1 MRTAWACGFLVLTAC
16 SSSSSS
22 DNWPAHEW
30 THGTPEQA
38 GVSSRSLVTLLDAV
52 AGANAELHEVL
63 IARHGTVAL
72 DAQFFPYDGTRPHD
86 VASVTKTLT
95 ALAVGRALHTGA
107 LSSVDSALLSFFP
120 DAAIENDGADKRA
133 ITLADLLTMRSGL
146 QCESDVASVQGM
158 TSSASCVQYGL
169 DLTMDA
175 APGTRWAYCS
185 AGPHLLSAVVGR
197 ATATPEDAWLRSEV
211 FDPIGVGDV
220 IWPRDAQGVAHGWG
234 DARLHAEDLARI
246 GDLMLSKGTWDHQ
259 TIVDAAWLAA
269 ATTNQVGAQA
279 PPDGYGYLTWPRAA
293 GGFYANGRGGQYV
306 FVLPEQGLVVV
317 TLGAATPDV
326 AHTYG
331 GILANQLLPALRDA
345 PLPAD
350 PEGDAMLADAV
361 ARVAQPPA
369 ANPPPSPPA
378 VTAEVD
384 GVLWTTDANQ
394 LGWTSLSVSWSTDQ
408 ATVTLGIGATWTAFD
423 VGLDGVPRVTRSI
436 VLDTD
441 ARHSDLDIAAVGSW
455 TSATSFEI
463 TYDTID
469 RIDAGTITLDFA
481 SPGVQVDVYE
491 RTYLLE
497 DIAFGGERSGSP

>member
-1 MRTAWACGFLVLTAC
+1 MRMAWICGFLVFTAC
-16 SSSSSS
+16 SSSSSH
-22 DNWPAHEW
+22 NWPVHEW
-30 THGTPEQA
+30 THGTPEEA
-38 GVSSRSLVTLLDAV
+38 GVSSRSLVTLLEAV
-52 AGANAELHEVL
+52 VGANAELHELL

-72 DAQFFPYDGTRPHD
+72 DARFFPYDGTRPHD

-107 LSSVDSALLSFFP
+107 LSSLDATLLSFFP
-120 DAAIENDGADKRA
+120 DDTVENDGANKRA

-146 QCESDVASVQGM
+146 QCASDVASVQGM
-158 TSSASCVQYGL
+158 TSSASYVQYGL
-169 DLTMDA
+169 DLPMDA
-175 APGTRWAYCS
+175 APGTLWAYCS
-185 AGPHLLSAVVGR
+185 TGPHLLSAVVGR

-246 GDLMLSKGTWDHQ
+246 GHLMLSQGTWDHQ
-259 TIVDAAWLAA
+259 TIVDPAWLAA
-269 ATTNQVGAQA
+269 ATTNQVDAEG
-279 PPDGYGYLTWPRAA
+279 PPDGYGYLIWPRAA
-293 GGFYANGRGGQYV
+293 GGFYGNGRGGQYV
-306 FVLPEQGLVVV
+306 FVMPEESLVVV

-326 AHTYG
+326 AETYG
-331 GILANQLLPALRDA
+331 GILASQLLPALRDA

-350 PEGDAMLADAV
+350 AEGDAMLADAV

-369 ANPPPSPPA
+369 ANAPSSPPA
-378 VTAEVD
+378 VAAEVD
-384 GVLWTTDANQ
+384 GVLWTTEVNQ
-394 LGWTSLSVSWSTDQ
+394 LGWTSLSVSFSNDQ
-408 ATVTLGIGATWTAFD
+408 AKVTLGIGTTATAFD

-441 ARHSDLDIAAVGSW
+441 ARHSDVDIAAVGTW

-481 SPGVQVDVYE
+481 GPGVQVDVYE
-491 RTYLLE
+491 RTYLLQ
-497 DIAFGGERSGSP
+497 DVAFGGSRTPT